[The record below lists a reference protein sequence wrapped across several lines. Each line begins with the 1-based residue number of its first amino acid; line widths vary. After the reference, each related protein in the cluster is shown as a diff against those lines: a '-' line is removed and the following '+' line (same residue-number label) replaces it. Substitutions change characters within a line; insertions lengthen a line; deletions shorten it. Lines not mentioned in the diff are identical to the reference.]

1 MMISTYI
8 CTIFYFMNGLRPL
21 LLCCNLII
29 DKTMKCITLYFS
41 FCLIAISSIA
51 QPNYDFSKLK
61 RERLGRGVI
70 AIRENP
76 STVAVSWRYLSSDP
90 MNESF
95 DIYRN
100 GEKINNHPLK
110 DATFFQDAYTGT
122 ESVLYTVKAREGKT
136 ESSYQLPA
144 NAPSGYLNIPLN
156 RPEDGT
162 TPLGQNYFYTPND
175 ASIGDVDGDGEYEI
189 ILKWDPSNAHDN
201 SHDGYTGEV
210 YVDCYKLSGKLLW
223 RINLG
228 RNIRAGA
235 HYTQFMVFDFDGDGK
250 AEVVMKTADG
260 TVDGTGK
267 VIGDAQ
273 ADYRSEQG
281 RILTGPEYLTVFN
294 GLTGEAMQTID
305 YVPERGNLMD
315 WGDSRGNR
323 SDRFLA
329 CVAYLDGIHPSVVM
343 CRGYYTRTV
352 LAAFDWDG
360 KELKQRWVFDS
371 NNPGCED
378 YAGQG
383 NHNLRVGDVDG
394 DGCDEIIYG
403 SCAIDHNGKGLYTTK
418 MGHGDAIHLT
428 HFDPSRKGLQ
438 VWDCHENK
446 RDGSTYR
453 DAATGEILF
462 QIKDSTD
469 VGRCMAADIDPTQ
482 PGVEMWSVAS
492 GGIRNVKGEVV
503 KDRVRGLSCNMA
515 VWWDGDLL
523 RELLDRNRISKYNW
537 EKGICERIAIFEG
550 TLSNNGTKANPC
562 LQGDIVGDW
571 REEVLMRTT
580 DNTALRLYV
589 STIPTDYRFHT
600 FLEDPIYR
608 ISIATQNVAYNQ
620 PTQPGFYF
628 GPELQGTVF
637 RGCEIP
643 GKKTVVNDSN
653 TPLHLLQP
661 AYQGTYGD
669 LTPGQVKKDIDRVFA
684 YIDKETPARVVDKN
698 TGKLITDYTTMGE
711 EAQLERGAFRLASY
725 EWGVTYSA
733 LIAAA
738 EATGDQRY
746 MDYVQNRFR
755 FLAEV
760 APHFRR
766 VYEEK
771 GTTDPQLLQILTPHA
786 LDDAG
791 AVCAAMVKVRVKDR
805 SLPVGG
811 LIENYFDFIQ
821 NKEYRL
827 ADGTFARNRPQHN
840 TLWLDDMFMGIPAVA
855 QMSRYDKA
863 QKEIYLVEAV
873 RQFLQFAD
881 RMFIPEKGLYRH
893 GWVESSTDHPAFC
906 WARANGWAML
916 TACELLDVLPED
928 YPQRAKVMDYFRA
941 HVRGV
946 TALQSG
952 EGLWHQLL
960 DRNDSYLETSATA
973 IYVYCLAHAINK
985 GWIDAIAYGPV
996 AHLGWHAVAGKINA
1010 EGQVE
1015 GTCVGTGMAFDPA
1028 FYYYRP
1034 VNVYAAHGYGPVL
1047 WAGAEMISLLKNQYP
1062 QMNDSAVQYYQVK
1075 QKTTAPIFAIDTEEK
1090 KD

>member
-1 MMISTYI
+1 
-8 CTIFYFMNGLRPL
+8 
-21 LLCCNLII
+21 
-29 DKTMKCITLYFS
+29 MKCISAFLS
-41 FCLIAISSIA
+41 LCLIAAFVVA

-61 RERLGRGVI
+61 REHLGRGVI

-90 MNESF
+90 MDESF
-95 DIYRN
+95 DVYRN
-100 GEKINNHPLK
+100 GEKVNKHPIRN
-110 DATFFQDAYTGT
+110 ATFFQDIYKGT
-122 ESVLYTVKAREGKT
+122 ESVLYTVKAIQSKT
-136 ESSYQLPA
+136 ESCYQLPSD
-144 NAPSGYLNIPLN
+144 APAGYLNIPLN
-156 RPEDGT
+156 RPENGT
-162 TPLGQNYFYTPND
+162 TPAGQSYFYAPND

-210 YVDCYKLSGKLLW
+210 YFDCYKLNGQHLW

-260 TVDGTGK
+260 TVDGKGK

-273 ADYRSEQG
+273 ADYRNEQG

-315 WGDSRGNR
+315 WGDNRGNR

-352 LAAFDWDG
+352 LAAYDWNG
-360 KELKQRWVFDS
+360 KELKERWIFDS
-371 NNPGCED
+371 NHPGCED

-482 PGVEMWSVAS
+482 PGVEMWSLAS
-492 GGIRNVKGEVV
+492 GGIRNIKGEVV
-503 KDRVRGLSCNMA
+503 KARVRGLSCNMA

-523 RELLDRNRISKYNW
+523 RELLDRNIVSKYNW
-537 EKGICERIAIFEG
+537 KKGVCERIAIFEG
-550 TLSNNGTKANPC
+550 ALSNNGTKATPC

-571 REEVLMRTT
+571 REEVLLRTA

-600 FLEDPIYR
+600 FLEDPVYR

-628 GPELQGTVF
+628 GPDLQETLF
-637 RGCEIP
+637 RGCKIP
-643 GKKTVVNDSN
+643 KK
-653 TPLHLLQP
+653 
-661 AYQGTYGD
+661 
-669 LTPGQVKKDIDRVFA
+669 
-684 YIDKETPARVVDKN
+684 
-698 TGKLITDYTTMGE
+698 
-711 EAQLERGAFRLASY
+711 
-725 EWGVTYSA
+725 
-733 LIAAA
+733 
-738 EATGDQRY
+738 
-746 MDYVQNRFR
+746 
-755 FLAEV
+755 
-760 APHFRR
+760 
-766 VYEEK
+766 
-771 GTTDPQLLQILTPHA
+771 
-786 LDDAG
+786 
-791 AVCAAMVKVRVKDR
+791 
-805 SLPVGG
+805 
-811 LIENYFDFIQ
+811 
-821 NKEYRL
+821 
-827 ADGTFARNRPQHN
+827 
-840 TLWLDDMFMGIPAVA
+840 
-855 QMSRYDKA
+855 
-863 QKEIYLVEAV
+863 
-873 RQFLQFAD
+873 
-881 RMFIPEKGLYRH
+881 
-893 GWVESSTDHPAFC
+893 
-906 WARANGWAML
+906 
-916 TACELLDVLPED
+916 
-928 YPQRAKVMDYFRA
+928 
-941 HVRGV
+941 
-946 TALQSG
+946 
-952 EGLWHQLL
+952 
-960 DRNDSYLETSATA
+960 
-973 IYVYCLAHAINK
+973 
-985 GWIDAIAYGPV
+985 
-996 AHLGWHAVAGKINA
+996 
-1010 EGQVE
+1010 
-1015 GTCVGTGMAFDPA
+1015 
-1028 FYYYRP
+1028 
-1034 VNVYAAHGYGPVL
+1034 
-1047 WAGAEMISLLKNQYP
+1047 
-1062 QMNDSAVQYYQVK
+1062 
-1075 QKTTAPIFAIDTEEK
+1075 
-1090 KD
+1090 

>member
-1 MMISTYI
+1 
-8 CTIFYFMNGLRPL
+8 
-21 LLCCNLII
+21 
-29 DKTMKCITLYFS
+29 MKCISAFLS
-41 FCLIAISSIA
+41 LCLIAAFVVA

-61 RERLGRGVI
+61 REHLGRGVI

-90 MNESF
+90 MDESF
-95 DIYRN
+95 DVYRN
-100 GEKINNHPLK
+100 GEKVNKYPIRN
-110 DATFFQDAYTGT
+110 ATFFQDIYKGT
-122 ESVLYTVKAREGKT
+122 ESVLYTVKAIQSKT
-136 ESSYQLPA
+136 ESCYQLPSD
-144 NAPSGYLNIPLN
+144 APAGYLNIPLN
-156 RPEDGT
+156 RPENGT
-162 TPLGQNYFYTPND
+162 TPAGQSYFYAPND

-210 YVDCYKLSGKLLW
+210 YFDCYKLNGQHLW

-260 TVDGTGK
+260 TVDGKGK

-273 ADYRSEQG
+273 ADYRNEQG

-315 WGDSRGNR
+315 WGDNRGNR

-352 LAAFDWDG
+352 LAAYDWNG
-360 KELKQRWVFDS
+360 KELKERWIFDS
-371 NNPGCED
+371 NHPGCED

-482 PGVEMWSVAS
+482 PGVEMWSLAS
-492 GGIRNVKGEVV
+492 GGIRNIKGEVV
-503 KDRVRGLSCNMA
+503 KARVRGLSCNMA

-523 RELLDRNRISKYNW
+523 RELLDRNIVSKYNW
-537 EKGICERIAIFEG
+537 KKGVCERIAIFEG
-550 TLSNNGTKANPC
+550 ALSNNGTKATPC

-571 REEVLMRTT
+571 REEVLLRTA

-600 FLEDPIYR
+600 FLEDPVYR

-628 GPELQGTVF
+628 GPDLQGTLF
-637 RGCEIP
+637 RGCKIS
-643 GKKTVVNDSN
+643 KK
-653 TPLHLLQP
+653 
-661 AYQGTYGD
+661 
-669 LTPGQVKKDIDRVFA
+669 
-684 YIDKETPARVVDKN
+684 
-698 TGKLITDYTTMGE
+698 
-711 EAQLERGAFRLASY
+711 
-725 EWGVTYSA
+725 
-733 LIAAA
+733 
-738 EATGDQRY
+738 
-746 MDYVQNRFR
+746 
-755 FLAEV
+755 
-760 APHFRR
+760 
-766 VYEEK
+766 
-771 GTTDPQLLQILTPHA
+771 
-786 LDDAG
+786 
-791 AVCAAMVKVRVKDR
+791 
-805 SLPVGG
+805 
-811 LIENYFDFIQ
+811 
-821 NKEYRL
+821 
-827 ADGTFARNRPQHN
+827 
-840 TLWLDDMFMGIPAVA
+840 
-855 QMSRYDKA
+855 
-863 QKEIYLVEAV
+863 
-873 RQFLQFAD
+873 
-881 RMFIPEKGLYRH
+881 
-893 GWVESSTDHPAFC
+893 
-906 WARANGWAML
+906 
-916 TACELLDVLPED
+916 
-928 YPQRAKVMDYFRA
+928 
-941 HVRGV
+941 
-946 TALQSG
+946 
-952 EGLWHQLL
+952 
-960 DRNDSYLETSATA
+960 
-973 IYVYCLAHAINK
+973 
-985 GWIDAIAYGPV
+985 
-996 AHLGWHAVAGKINA
+996 
-1010 EGQVE
+1010 
-1015 GTCVGTGMAFDPA
+1015 
-1028 FYYYRP
+1028 
-1034 VNVYAAHGYGPVL
+1034 
-1047 WAGAEMISLLKNQYP
+1047 
-1062 QMNDSAVQYYQVK
+1062 
-1075 QKTTAPIFAIDTEEK
+1075 
-1090 KD
+1090 

>member
-210 YVDCYKLSGKLLW
+210 YVDCYKLNGQQLW

-228 RNIRAGA
+228 KNVRAGA
-235 HYTQFMVFDFDGDGK
+235 HYTQFMVYDLDGDGH

-260 TVDGTGK
+260 TVDGVGK
-267 VIGDAQ
+267 VIGDVN

-305 YVPERGNLMD
+305 YVPERGNLMG

-684 YIDKETPARVVDKN
+684 YIDKETPARVVDEN

-738 EATGDQRY
+738 EATGD
-746 MDYVQNRFR
+746 
-755 FLAEV
+755 
-760 APHFRR
+760 P
-766 VYEEK
+766 
-771 GTTDPQLLQILTPHA
+771 
-786 LDDAG
+786 
-791 AVCAAMVKVRVKDR
+791 
-805 SLPVGG
+805 
-811 LIENYFDFIQ
+811 
-821 NKEYRL
+821 
-827 ADGTFARNRPQHN
+827 
-840 TLWLDDMFMGIPAVA
+840 
-855 QMSRYDKA
+855 
-863 QKEIYLVEAV
+863 
-873 RQFLQFAD
+873 
-881 RMFIPEKGLYRH
+881 
-893 GWVESSTDHPAFC
+893 
-906 WARANGWAML
+906 
-916 TACELLDVLPED
+916 
-928 YPQRAKVMDYFRA
+928 
-941 HVRGV
+941 
-946 TALQSG
+946 
-952 EGLWHQLL
+952 
-960 DRNDSYLETSATA
+960 
-973 IYVYCLAHAINK
+973 
-985 GWIDAIAYGPV
+985 
-996 AHLGWHAVAGKINA
+996 
-1010 EGQVE
+1010 GQ
-1015 GTCVGTGMAFDPA
+1015 T
-1028 FYYYRP
+1028 
-1034 VNVYAAHGYGPVL
+1034 H
-1047 WAGAEMISLLKNQYP
+1047 
-1062 QMNDSAVQYYQVK
+1062 
-1075 QKTTAPIFAIDTEEK
+1075 
-1090 KD
+1090 

>member
-1 MMISTYI
+1 
-8 CTIFYFMNGLRPL
+8 
-21 LLCCNLII
+21 
-29 DKTMKCITLYFS
+29 MKCITLFFS
-41 FCLIAISSIA
+41 FCLIAIFSIA

-100 GEKINNHPLK
+100 DEKINKHPLK
-110 DATFFQDAYTGT
+110 DATFFQDAYAGT

-273 ADYRSEQG
+273 ADYRNEQG

-305 YVPERGNLMD
+305 YVPVRGDLMG

-523 RELLDRNRISKYNW
+523 RELLDRNMVSKYNW
-537 EKGICERIAIFEG
+537 EKGVCERIAIFEG

-571 REEVLMRTT
+571 REEILMRTA

-637 RGCEIP
+637 RGCKIP
-643 GKKTVVNDSN
+643 KK
-653 TPLHLLQP
+653 
-661 AYQGTYGD
+661 
-669 LTPGQVKKDIDRVFA
+669 
-684 YIDKETPARVVDKN
+684 
-698 TGKLITDYTTMGE
+698 
-711 EAQLERGAFRLASY
+711 
-725 EWGVTYSA
+725 
-733 LIAAA
+733 
-738 EATGDQRY
+738 
-746 MDYVQNRFR
+746 
-755 FLAEV
+755 
-760 APHFRR
+760 
-766 VYEEK
+766 
-771 GTTDPQLLQILTPHA
+771 
-786 LDDAG
+786 
-791 AVCAAMVKVRVKDR
+791 
-805 SLPVGG
+805 
-811 LIENYFDFIQ
+811 
-821 NKEYRL
+821 
-827 ADGTFARNRPQHN
+827 
-840 TLWLDDMFMGIPAVA
+840 
-855 QMSRYDKA
+855 
-863 QKEIYLVEAV
+863 
-873 RQFLQFAD
+873 
-881 RMFIPEKGLYRH
+881 
-893 GWVESSTDHPAFC
+893 
-906 WARANGWAML
+906 
-916 TACELLDVLPED
+916 
-928 YPQRAKVMDYFRA
+928 
-941 HVRGV
+941 
-946 TALQSG
+946 
-952 EGLWHQLL
+952 
-960 DRNDSYLETSATA
+960 
-973 IYVYCLAHAINK
+973 
-985 GWIDAIAYGPV
+985 
-996 AHLGWHAVAGKINA
+996 
-1010 EGQVE
+1010 
-1015 GTCVGTGMAFDPA
+1015 
-1028 FYYYRP
+1028 
-1034 VNVYAAHGYGPVL
+1034 
-1047 WAGAEMISLLKNQYP
+1047 
-1062 QMNDSAVQYYQVK
+1062 
-1075 QKTTAPIFAIDTEEK
+1075 
-1090 KD
+1090 

>member
-1 MMISTYI
+1 
-8 CTIFYFMNGLRPL
+8 
-21 LLCCNLII
+21 
-29 DKTMKCITLYFS
+29 MKCISAFLS
-41 FCLIAISSIA
+41 LCLIAAFVVA

-61 RERLGRGVI
+61 REHFGRGVI

-90 MNESF
+90 MDESF

-100 GEKINNHPLK
+100 GEKVNKYPIRN
-110 DATFFQDAYTGT
+110 ATFFQDIYKGT
-122 ESVLYTVKAREGKT
+122 ESVLYTVKAIQSKT
-136 ESSYQLPA
+136 ESNYQLPSD
-144 NAPSGYLNIPLN
+144 APAGYLNIPLN
-156 RPEDGT
+156 RPENGT
-162 TPLGQNYFYTPND
+162 TPAGQSYFYAPND

-210 YVDCYKLSGKLLW
+210 YFDCYKLNGQHLW

-235 HYTQFMVFDFDGDGK
+235 HYTQFMVFDLDGDGK

-260 TVDGTGK
+260 TVDGKGK

-273 ADYRSEQG
+273 ADYRNEQG

-315 WGDSRGNR
+315 WGDNRGNR

-352 LAAFDWDG
+352 LAAYDWNG
-360 KELKQRWVFDS
+360 KELKERWIFDS
-371 NNPGCED
+371 NHPGCED

-482 PGVEMWSVAS
+482 PGVEMWSLAS
-492 GGIRNVKGEVV
+492 GGIRNIKGEVV
-503 KDRVRGLSCNMA
+503 KARVRGLSCNMA

-523 RELLDRNRISKYNW
+523 RELLDRNIVSKYNW
-537 EKGICERIAIFEG
+537 KKGVCERIAIFEG
-550 TLSNNGTKANPC
+550 ALSNNGTKATPC

-571 REEVLMRTT
+571 REEVLLRTA

-600 FLEDPIYR
+600 FLEDPVYR

-628 GPELQGTVF
+628 GPDLQGTLF
-637 RGCEIP
+637 RGCKIP
-643 GKKTVVNDSN
+643 KK
-653 TPLHLLQP
+653 
-661 AYQGTYGD
+661 
-669 LTPGQVKKDIDRVFA
+669 
-684 YIDKETPARVVDKN
+684 
-698 TGKLITDYTTMGE
+698 
-711 EAQLERGAFRLASY
+711 
-725 EWGVTYSA
+725 
-733 LIAAA
+733 
-738 EATGDQRY
+738 
-746 MDYVQNRFR
+746 
-755 FLAEV
+755 
-760 APHFRR
+760 
-766 VYEEK
+766 
-771 GTTDPQLLQILTPHA
+771 
-786 LDDAG
+786 
-791 AVCAAMVKVRVKDR
+791 
-805 SLPVGG
+805 
-811 LIENYFDFIQ
+811 
-821 NKEYRL
+821 
-827 ADGTFARNRPQHN
+827 
-840 TLWLDDMFMGIPAVA
+840 
-855 QMSRYDKA
+855 
-863 QKEIYLVEAV
+863 
-873 RQFLQFAD
+873 
-881 RMFIPEKGLYRH
+881 
-893 GWVESSTDHPAFC
+893 
-906 WARANGWAML
+906 
-916 TACELLDVLPED
+916 
-928 YPQRAKVMDYFRA
+928 
-941 HVRGV
+941 
-946 TALQSG
+946 
-952 EGLWHQLL
+952 
-960 DRNDSYLETSATA
+960 
-973 IYVYCLAHAINK
+973 
-985 GWIDAIAYGPV
+985 
-996 AHLGWHAVAGKINA
+996 
-1010 EGQVE
+1010 
-1015 GTCVGTGMAFDPA
+1015 
-1028 FYYYRP
+1028 
-1034 VNVYAAHGYGPVL
+1034 
-1047 WAGAEMISLLKNQYP
+1047 
-1062 QMNDSAVQYYQVK
+1062 
-1075 QKTTAPIFAIDTEEK
+1075 
-1090 KD
+1090 

>member
-29 DKTMKCITLYFS
+29 NKTMKCITLYFS

-571 REEVLMRTT
+571 REEVLMRTA

-589 STIPTDYRFHT
+589 STITTDYRFHT

-637 RGCEIP
+637 RGCKIP
-643 GKKTVVNDSN
+643 KK
-653 TPLHLLQP
+653 
-661 AYQGTYGD
+661 
-669 LTPGQVKKDIDRVFA
+669 
-684 YIDKETPARVVDKN
+684 
-698 TGKLITDYTTMGE
+698 
-711 EAQLERGAFRLASY
+711 
-725 EWGVTYSA
+725 
-733 LIAAA
+733 
-738 EATGDQRY
+738 
-746 MDYVQNRFR
+746 
-755 FLAEV
+755 
-760 APHFRR
+760 
-766 VYEEK
+766 
-771 GTTDPQLLQILTPHA
+771 
-786 LDDAG
+786 
-791 AVCAAMVKVRVKDR
+791 
-805 SLPVGG
+805 
-811 LIENYFDFIQ
+811 
-821 NKEYRL
+821 
-827 ADGTFARNRPQHN
+827 
-840 TLWLDDMFMGIPAVA
+840 
-855 QMSRYDKA
+855 
-863 QKEIYLVEAV
+863 
-873 RQFLQFAD
+873 
-881 RMFIPEKGLYRH
+881 
-893 GWVESSTDHPAFC
+893 
-906 WARANGWAML
+906 
-916 TACELLDVLPED
+916 
-928 YPQRAKVMDYFRA
+928 
-941 HVRGV
+941 
-946 TALQSG
+946 
-952 EGLWHQLL
+952 
-960 DRNDSYLETSATA
+960 
-973 IYVYCLAHAINK
+973 
-985 GWIDAIAYGPV
+985 
-996 AHLGWHAVAGKINA
+996 
-1010 EGQVE
+1010 
-1015 GTCVGTGMAFDPA
+1015 
-1028 FYYYRP
+1028 
-1034 VNVYAAHGYGPVL
+1034 
-1047 WAGAEMISLLKNQYP
+1047 
-1062 QMNDSAVQYYQVK
+1062 
-1075 QKTTAPIFAIDTEEK
+1075 
-1090 KD
+1090 

>member
-1 MMISTYI
+1 MISTYI

-29 DKTMKCITLYFS
+29 NKTMKCITLYFS

-76 STVAVSWRYLSSDP
+76 STVTVSWRYLSSDP

-453 DAATGEILF
+453 DAATGEVLF
-462 QIKDSTD
+462 QIKDNTD

-571 REEVLMRTT
+571 REEVLMRTA

-637 RGCEIP
+637 RGCKIP
-643 GKKTVVNDSN
+643 KK
-653 TPLHLLQP
+653 
-661 AYQGTYGD
+661 
-669 LTPGQVKKDIDRVFA
+669 
-684 YIDKETPARVVDKN
+684 
-698 TGKLITDYTTMGE
+698 
-711 EAQLERGAFRLASY
+711 
-725 EWGVTYSA
+725 
-733 LIAAA
+733 
-738 EATGDQRY
+738 
-746 MDYVQNRFR
+746 
-755 FLAEV
+755 
-760 APHFRR
+760 
-766 VYEEK
+766 
-771 GTTDPQLLQILTPHA
+771 
-786 LDDAG
+786 
-791 AVCAAMVKVRVKDR
+791 
-805 SLPVGG
+805 
-811 LIENYFDFIQ
+811 
-821 NKEYRL
+821 
-827 ADGTFARNRPQHN
+827 
-840 TLWLDDMFMGIPAVA
+840 
-855 QMSRYDKA
+855 
-863 QKEIYLVEAV
+863 
-873 RQFLQFAD
+873 
-881 RMFIPEKGLYRH
+881 
-893 GWVESSTDHPAFC
+893 
-906 WARANGWAML
+906 
-916 TACELLDVLPED
+916 
-928 YPQRAKVMDYFRA
+928 
-941 HVRGV
+941 
-946 TALQSG
+946 
-952 EGLWHQLL
+952 
-960 DRNDSYLETSATA
+960 
-973 IYVYCLAHAINK
+973 
-985 GWIDAIAYGPV
+985 
-996 AHLGWHAVAGKINA
+996 
-1010 EGQVE
+1010 
-1015 GTCVGTGMAFDPA
+1015 
-1028 FYYYRP
+1028 
-1034 VNVYAAHGYGPVL
+1034 
-1047 WAGAEMISLLKNQYP
+1047 
-1062 QMNDSAVQYYQVK
+1062 
-1075 QKTTAPIFAIDTEEK
+1075 
-1090 KD
+1090 

>member
-8 CTIFYFMNGLRPL
+8 CTMFYFMNGLRPL

-29 DKTMKCITLYFS
+29 NKTMKCITLYFS

-210 YVDCYKLSGKLLW
+210 CVDCYKLNGQQLW

-228 RNIRAGA
+228 KNVRAGA
-235 HYTQFMVFDFDGDGK
+235 HYTQFMVYDLDGDGH

-260 TVDGTGK
+260 TVDGVGK
-267 VIGDAQ
+267 VIGDVN

-643 GKKTVVNDSN
+643 KK
-653 TPLHLLQP
+653 
-661 AYQGTYGD
+661 
-669 LTPGQVKKDIDRVFA
+669 
-684 YIDKETPARVVDKN
+684 
-698 TGKLITDYTTMGE
+698 
-711 EAQLERGAFRLASY
+711 
-725 EWGVTYSA
+725 
-733 LIAAA
+733 
-738 EATGDQRY
+738 
-746 MDYVQNRFR
+746 
-755 FLAEV
+755 
-760 APHFRR
+760 
-766 VYEEK
+766 
-771 GTTDPQLLQILTPHA
+771 
-786 LDDAG
+786 
-791 AVCAAMVKVRVKDR
+791 
-805 SLPVGG
+805 
-811 LIENYFDFIQ
+811 
-821 NKEYRL
+821 
-827 ADGTFARNRPQHN
+827 
-840 TLWLDDMFMGIPAVA
+840 
-855 QMSRYDKA
+855 
-863 QKEIYLVEAV
+863 
-873 RQFLQFAD
+873 
-881 RMFIPEKGLYRH
+881 
-893 GWVESSTDHPAFC
+893 
-906 WARANGWAML
+906 
-916 TACELLDVLPED
+916 
-928 YPQRAKVMDYFRA
+928 
-941 HVRGV
+941 
-946 TALQSG
+946 
-952 EGLWHQLL
+952 
-960 DRNDSYLETSATA
+960 
-973 IYVYCLAHAINK
+973 
-985 GWIDAIAYGPV
+985 
-996 AHLGWHAVAGKINA
+996 
-1010 EGQVE
+1010 
-1015 GTCVGTGMAFDPA
+1015 
-1028 FYYYRP
+1028 
-1034 VNVYAAHGYGPVL
+1034 
-1047 WAGAEMISLLKNQYP
+1047 
-1062 QMNDSAVQYYQVK
+1062 
-1075 QKTTAPIFAIDTEEK
+1075 
-1090 KD
+1090 